1 MKHII
6 KSILVLSLVAIISS
20 CKKDPGKDPYIK
32 FISATGYTSADATL
46 PKGSNVTIGISAQ
59 KAESEDVLKKFNISK
74 TVNGAA
80 ASTIF
85 DKDLSGTEGDD
96 YTYTYSTKLDTI
108 SGQTNNFIFTVTNR
122 DGLTNQVSLK
132 VTVQ

>member
-6 KSILVLSLVAIISS
+6 KSIVALSIVAIISS
-20 CKKDPGKDPYIK
+20 CAKDPGKDPYIK
-32 FISATGYTSADATL
+32 FIYASGYTSADATI
-46 PKGSNVTIGISAQ
+46 PKGTNVTIGISAQ

-74 TVNGAA
+74 TVNGGT
-80 ASTIF
+80 ASTVF
-85 DKDLSGTEGDD
+85 DKDLSGLEGDD
-96 YTYTYSTKLDTI
+96 YTYTYSTKLDTV

-132 VTVQ
+132 VTLQ

>member
-6 KSILVLSLVAIISS
+6 KSIVVLSMVALISS
-20 CKKDPGKDPYIK
+20 CKKDAGKDPYIK
-32 FISATGYTSADATL
+32 FISAPGYTSADASMA
-46 PKGSNVTIGISAQ
+46 KGSNIIIGISAQ

-74 TVNGAA
+74 SVNGGAL
-80 ASTIF
+80 SSIF

-96 YTYTYSTKLDTI
+96 YTYTYTTKLDTI
-108 SGQTNNFIFTVTNR
+108 SGKTENYTFTVTNR